1 MEVFMEQQFQRW
13 TAKRKAEL
21 ILDLIKGAKNLVD
34 VCREHDLK
42 QSEVEGW
49 METFLKGGEKQ
60 LKANAEDEQAAKDAE
75 IKELRAKVGEL
86 YLELEFRKKL
96 QALNDQTATSSSPF
110 RAK

>member
-1 MEVFMEQQFQRW
+1 MEQQVQRW

-21 ILDLIKGAKNLVD
+21 ILELIKGTRNLVD
-34 VCREHDLK
+34 VCRENDLK
-42 QSEVEGW
+42 QSDVELW
-49 METFLKGGEKQ
+49 METFLRGGEKN
-60 LKANAEDEQAAKDAE
+60 LKVNASDEQAVKDSE

-96 QALNDQTATSSSPF
+96 QALTDQQETSSSAY